1 MAIKKQTR
9 PFPLDD
15 MAKRTKYSVLVNE
28 NDLNNKAD
36 QNDDDNNE
44 DQSVPK
50 TPSPPPIFIPRVTN
64 ISDMI
69 KLDSALISVQ

>member
-1 MAIKKQTR
+1 
-9 PFPLDD
+9 

-28 NDLNNKAD
+28 QDNELNNNAG
-36 QNDDDNNE
+36 QNDEENE

-50 TPSPPPIFIPRVTN
+50 TPSPPPIFIHSVDS

-69 KLDSALISVQ
+69 KILRQVIDYI